1 MIINVKTESSSY
13 DITLKRNAINEVNNI
28 LDIKGKALIVTDSG
42 VPEEYSKIVASQI
55 KDSVIYTFPQGEQ
68 SKNFETYSALLKTL
82 AENNFD
88 RNDCVI
94 AVGGGVT
101 GDMAGFTAATY
112 MRGIKFYNIPT
123 TLLSQVDSSIGG
135 KTAIDFLGY
144 KNLVGAFYQ
153 PNAVIIDP
161 DVLKTLPK
169 RQFNNGLCESI
180 KMAATSDSE
189 LFKILEENN
198 AEDIIDTVIEK
209 SVLIK
214 KQVVEED
221 EKETGLRKVLNFG
234 HTIGHAI
241 ETVTGLEELYHGECV
256 ALGMIPMCGE
266 AIRPRVTKVLRKCNL
281 YRTLEYDWEKIT
293 EAAFHDKKADGS
305 TVTVT
310 TVNEVGNFEMQTM
323 KCLAVIDMAK
333 TVLEGLRE

>member
-1 MIINVKTESSSY
+1 MIINVKTQSDSY
-13 DITLKRNAINEVNNI
+13 DITLKRNALNEVNSI
-28 LDIKGKALIVTDSG
+28 LDIRGKALIVTDDG
-42 VPEEYSKIVASQI
+42 VPTEYVKTVASQI
-55 KDSVIYTFPQGEQ
+55 ENSVVYTFSQGEK

-88 RNDCVI
+88 RKDCVI
-94 AVGGGVT
+94 AVGGGVV
-101 GDMAGFTAATY
+101 GDMAGFTASTY

-153 PNAVIIDP
+153 PAAVIIDP
-161 DVLKTLPK
+161 EVLKTLTK

-180 KMAATSDSE
+180 KMAATSDCE
-189 LFKILEENN
+189 LFNLLEEND
-198 AEDIIDTVIEK
+198 AEAIIDTVIEK
-209 SVLIK
+209 SLLIK

-241 ETVTGLEELYHGECV
+241 ETVTGLNELYHGECV
-256 ALGMIPMCGE
+256 ALGMMFMASGE
-266 AIRPRVTKVLRKCNL
+266 AKNRIKNL
-281 YRTLEYDWEKIT
+281 LIKNNLPT
-293 EAAFHDKKADGS
+293 ETGFDIESVYEALHHDKKSAGS
-305 TVTVT
+305 G
-310 TVNEVGNFEMQTM
+310 VNVVKVKNIGEFQFEF
-323 KCLAVIDMAK
+323 
-333 TVLEGLRE
+333 LEYNEIYKILKGEK

>member
-1 MIINVKTESSSY
+1 MNITVKTESGSY
-13 DITLKRNAINEVNNI
+13 NITLKRNALKEVKTI

-42 VPEEYSKIVASQI
+42 VPEDYVKTVASQI
-55 KDSVIYTFPQGEQ
+55 ENSVIYTFPQGEQ

-88 RNDCVI
+88 RKDCVI

-153 PNAVIIDP
+153 PSAVIIDP
-161 DVLKTLPK
+161 EVLKTLPQ
-169 RQFNNGLCESI
+169 RHFNNGLCESI
-180 KMAATSDSE
+180 KMAATSDSG
-189 LFKILEENN
+189 LFKLLEENN

-209 SVLIK
+209 SLLIK

-241 ETVTGLEELYHGECV
+241 ETVTGLNELYHGECV
-256 ALGMIPMCGE
+256 ALGMMFMASGE
-266 AIRPRVTKVLRKCNL
+266 AKERIKNL
-281 YRTLEYDWEKIT
+281 LNKNNLPT
-293 EAAFHDKKADGS
+293 ETDFNVEAVYEALHHDKKSAG
-305 TVTVT
+305 TG
-310 TVNEVGNFEMQTM
+310 VNVVAVKNIGEFEFEF
-323 KCLAVIDMAK
+323 LEYNEIYN
-333 TVLEGLRE
+333 VLKGEK

>member
-209 SVLIK
+209 SLLIK

-256 ALGMIPMCGE
+256 ALGMMFMANGE
-266 AIRPRVTKVLRKCNL
+266 AKKRIEKLLNKNNL
-281 YRTLEYDWEKIT
+281 PT
-293 EAAFHDKKADGS
+293 ETNFNVEAVYEALHHDKKSAGS
-305 TVTVT
+305 G
-310 TVNEVGNFEMQTM
+310 VNVVKVKNIGEFQFEF
-323 KCLAVIDMAK
+323 
-333 TVLEGLRE
+333 LEYNEIYKILKGEK

>member
-1 MIINVKTESSSY
+1 MVINVKTQSGSY
-13 DITLKRNAINEVNNI
+13 DITLKRNALNEVNSI
-28 LDIKGKALIVTDSG
+28 LNIKGKALIVTDSG
-42 VPEEYSKIVASQI
+42 VPVEYVRNVASQI
-55 KDSVIYTFPQGEQ
+55 KNSVIYTFPQGEK
-68 SKNFETYSALLKTL
+68 SKNFETYSSLLKTL

-88 RNDCVI
+88 RSDCVI
-94 AVGGGVT
+94 AVGGGVV
-101 GDMAGFTAATY
+101 GDMAGFTASTY

-153 PNAVIIDP
+153 PSAVIIDP
-161 DVLKTLPK
+161 NVLKTLTK

-189 LFKILEENN
+189 LFNLLEENN
-198 AEDIIDTVIEK
+198 AEAIIDTVIEK
-209 SVLIK
+209 SLLIK

-241 ETVTGLEELYHGECV
+241 ETVTGLQELYHGECV
-256 ALGMIPMCGE
+256 ALGMMFMTTGE
-266 AIRPRVTKVLRKCNL
+266 PKKRIEKLLAKNNL
-281 YRTLEYDWEKIT
+281 PT
-293 EAAFHDKKADGS
+293 EAEFDVNSVYEALHHDKKSAGS
-305 TVTVT
+305 GVNVVTLKNIGDFKFEFLEY
-310 TVNEVGNFEMQTM
+310 NEIYKILKGE
-323 KCLAVIDMAK
+323 K
-333 TVLEGLRE
+333 

>member
-88 RNDCVI
+88 RNDCII

-209 SVLIK
+209 SLLIK

-256 ALGMIPMCGE
+256 ALGMMFMANGE
-266 AIRPRVTKVLRKCNL
+266 AKKRIEKLLNKNNL
-281 YRTLEYDWEKIT
+281 PSETNFNV
-293 EAAFHDKKADGS
+293 EAVYEALHHDKKSAGS
-305 TVTVT
+305 G
-310 TVNEVGNFEMQTM
+310 VNVVKVKNIGEFQFEF
-323 KCLAVIDMAK
+323 
-333 TVLEGLRE
+333 LEYNEIYKILKGEK

>member
-1 MIINVKTESSSY
+1 MVINVKTQSGSY
-13 DITLKRNAINEVNNI
+13 DITLKRNALNEVNSI
-28 LDIKGKALIVTDSG
+28 LNIKGKALIVTDSG
-42 VPEEYSKIVASQI
+42 VPVEYVKNVASQI
-55 KDSVIYTFPQGEQ
+55 KNSVIYTFPQGEK
-68 SKNFETYSALLKTL
+68 SKNFETYSSLLKTL

-88 RNDCVI
+88 RSDCVI
-94 AVGGGVT
+94 AVGGGVV
-101 GDMAGFTAATY
+101 GDMAGFTASTY

-153 PNAVIIDP
+153 PSAVIIDP
-161 DVLKTLPK
+161 NVLKTLTK

-189 LFKILEENN
+189 LFNLLEENN
-198 AEDIIDTVIEK
+198 AEAIIDTVIEK
-209 SVLIK
+209 SLLIK

-256 ALGMIPMCGE
+256 ALGMMFMTTGE
-266 AIRPRVTKVLRKCNL
+266 PKKRIEKLLAKNNL
-281 YRTLEYDWEKIT
+281 PT
-293 EAAFHDKKADGS
+293 EAEFDVNLVYEALHHDKKSAGS
-305 TVTVT
+305 GVNVVTLKNIGDFKFEFLEY
-310 TVNEVGNFEMQTM
+310 NEIYKILKGE
-323 KCLAVIDMAK
+323 K
-333 TVLEGLRE
+333 

>member
-209 SVLIK
+209 SLLIK

-256 ALGMIPMCGE
+256 ALGMMFMANGE
-266 AIRPRVTKVLRKCNL
+266 AKKRIEKLLNKNNL
-281 YRTLEYDWEKIT
+281 PSETNFNV
-293 EAAFHDKKADGS
+293 EAVYEALHHDKKSAGS
-305 TVTVT
+305 G
-310 TVNEVGNFEMQTM
+310 VNVVKVKNIGEFQFEF
-323 KCLAVIDMAK
+323 
-333 TVLEGLRE
+333 LEYNEIYKILKGEK

>member
-1 MIINVKTESSSY
+1 MVINVKTQSGSY
-13 DITLKRNAINEVNNI
+13 DITLKRNALNEVNNI
-28 LDIKGKALIVTDSG
+28 LNIKGKALIVTDSG
-42 VPEEYSKIVASQI
+42 VPVEYVKNIAVQI
-55 KDSVIYTFPQGEQ
+55 KNSVIYTFPQGEK
-68 SKNFETYSALLKTL
+68 SKNFETYSSLLKTL

-88 RNDCVI
+88 RSDCVI
-94 AVGGGVT
+94 AVGGGVV
-101 GDMAGFTAATY
+101 GDMAGFTASTY

-153 PNAVIIDP
+153 PSAVIIDP
-161 DVLKTLPK
+161 NVLKTLTK

-189 LFKILEENN
+189 LFSLLEENN
-198 AEDIIDTVIEK
+198 AEDIIDIVIEK
-209 SVLIK
+209 SLLIK

-256 ALGMIPMCGE
+256 ALGMMLMTTGE
-266 AIRPRVTKVLRKCNL
+266 PKKRIENL
-281 YRTLEYDWEKIT
+281 LAKNNLPT
-293 EAAFHDKKADGS
+293 EAEFDVNSVYEALHHDKKSAGS
-305 TVTVT
+305 GVNVVTLKNIGDFKFEFLEY
-310 TVNEVGNFEMQTM
+310 NEIYKILKGE
-323 KCLAVIDMAK
+323 K
-333 TVLEGLRE
+333 

>member
-209 SVLIK
+209 SLLIK

-256 ALGMIPMCGE
+256 ALGMMFMANGE
-266 AIRPRVTKVLRKCNL
+266 AKKRIEKLQTNL
-281 YRTLEYDWEKIT
+281 FGWRND
-293 EAAFHDKKADGS
+293 
-305 TVTVT
+305 V
-310 TVNEVGNFEMQTM
+310 
-323 KCLAVIDMAK
+323 C
-333 TVLEGLRE
+333 

>member
-1 MIINVKTESSSY
+1 MVINVKTQSGSY
-13 DITLKRNAINEVNNI
+13 DITLKRNALNEVNNI
-28 LDIKGKALIVTDSG
+28 LKIKGKALIVTDSG
-42 VPEEYSKIVASQI
+42 VPVEYVKNVASQI
-55 KDSVIYTFPQGEQ
+55 KNSVIYTFPQGEK
-68 SKNFETYSALLKTL
+68 SKNFETYSSLLKTL

-88 RNDCVI
+88 RSDCVI
-94 AVGGGVT
+94 AVGGGVV
-101 GDMAGFTAATY
+101 GDMAGFTASTY

-153 PNAVIIDP
+153 PSAVIIDP
-161 DVLKTLPK
+161 NVLKTLTK

-189 LFKILEENN
+189 LFNLLEENN

-209 SVLIK
+209 SLLIK

-256 ALGMIPMCGE
+256 ALGMMFMTTGE
-266 AIRPRVTKVLRKCNL
+266 PKKRIEKLLAKNNL
-281 YRTLEYDWEKIT
+281 PT
-293 EAAFHDKKADGS
+293 EAEFDVNLVYEALHHDKKSAGS
-305 TVTVT
+305 GVNVVTLKNIGDFKFEFLEY
-310 TVNEVGNFEMQTM
+310 NEIYKILKGE
-323 KCLAVIDMAK
+323 K
-333 TVLEGLRE
+333 

>member
-1 MIINVKTESSSY
+1 MVINVKTQSGSY
-13 DITLKRNAINEVNNI
+13 DITLKRNALNEVNNI
-28 LDIKGKALIVTDSG
+28 FNIKGKALIVTDSG
-42 VPEEYSKIVASQI
+42 VPLEYVRNVAGQI
-55 KDSVIYTFPQGEQ
+55 KNSVIYTFPQGEK
-68 SKNFETYSALLKTL
+68 SKNFETYSSLLKTL

-88 RNDCVI
+88 RSDCVI
-94 AVGGGVT
+94 AVGGGVV
-101 GDMAGFTAATY
+101 GDMAGFTASTY

-153 PNAVIIDP
+153 PSAVIIDP
-161 DVLKTLPK
+161 NVLKTLTK

-189 LFKILEENN
+189 LFNLLEENN
-198 AEDIIDTVIEK
+198 AEDIIDIVIEK
-209 SVLIK
+209 SLLIK

-256 ALGMIPMCGE
+256 ALGMMFMTTGE
-266 AIRPRVTKVLRKCNL
+266 PKKRIEKLLAKNNLPTEAEFDVNLVYEALHHDKNSAGSGVNVVTLKNIGDFKFEF
-281 YRTLEYDWEKIT
+281 LEYNEIYKILKGEK
-293 EAAFHDKKADGS
+293 
-305 TVTVT
+305 
-310 TVNEVGNFEMQTM
+310 
-323 KCLAVIDMAK
+323 
-333 TVLEGLRE
+333 

>member
-1 MIINVKTESSSY
+1 MIINVKTTSGSY
-13 DITLKRNAINEVNNI
+13 DITLKRNAINEVSNI
-28 LDIKGKALIVTDSG
+28 LNIKGKALIVTDSG

-55 KDSVIYTFPQGEQ
+55 KNSLIYTFPQGEQ

-153 PNAVIIDP
+153 PNAVIIDT

-169 RQFNNGLCESI
+169 RHFNNGLCESI
-180 KMAATSDSE
+180 KMAATSDSG
-189 LFKILEENN
+189 LFKLLEENN

-209 SVLIK
+209 SLLIK

-241 ETVTGLEELYHGECV
+241 ETVTGLNELYHGECV
-256 ALGMIPMCGE
+256 ALGMMFMANGE
-266 AIRPRVTKVLRKCNL
+266 AK
-281 YRTLEYDWEKIT
+281 EKIKNLLTKNNLPT
-293 EAAFHDKKADGS
+293 ETDFNVEAVYEALHHDKKSAGS
-305 TVTVT
+305 GVNVVTVKNIGEFEFEFLEY
-310 TVNEVGNFEMQTM
+310 NEIYKILKGE
-323 KCLAVIDMAK
+323 K
-333 TVLEGLRE
+333 

>member
-1 MIINVKTESSSY
+1 MVINVKTQSGSY
-13 DITLKRNAINEVNNI
+13 DITLKRNALNEVNSI
-28 LDIKGKALIVTDSG
+28 LNIKGKALIVTDSG
-42 VPEEYSKIVASQI
+42 VPVEYVRNVASQI
-55 KDSVIYTFPQGEQ
+55 KNSVIYTFPQGEK
-68 SKNFETYSALLKTL
+68 SKNFETYSSLLKTL

-88 RNDCVI
+88 RSDCVI
-94 AVGGGVT
+94 AVGGGVV
-101 GDMAGFTAATY
+101 GDMAGFTASTY
-112 MRGIKFYNIPT
+112 MRGIKFYNVPT

-153 PNAVIIDP
+153 PSAVIIDP
-161 DVLKTLPK
+161 NVLKTLTK

-189 LFKILEENN
+189 LFNLLEENN

-209 SVLIK
+209 SLLIK

-256 ALGMIPMCGE
+256 ALGMMFMTTGE
-266 AIRPRVTKVLRKCNL
+266 PKKRIEKLLAKNNL
-281 YRTLEYDWEKIT
+281 PT
-293 EAAFHDKKADGS
+293 EAEFDVNLVYEALHHDKKSAGS
-305 TVTVT
+305 GVNVVTLKNIGDFKFEFLEY
-310 TVNEVGNFEMQTM
+310 NEIYKILKGE
-323 KCLAVIDMAK
+323 K
-333 TVLEGLRE
+333 